1 MQNSLCIGLGLELAK
16 LLYNYGGSLTVIMAS
31 RNATKC
37 VQVIKDIKSQ
47 NFSSSV
53 VLDWQVL
60 DTSDFSSWFR
70 GKYSHLNILV
80 NNAGI
85 HYMTSAMNENARVSK
100 QGYDLS
106 FATNYMGHFLL
117 TEELLPMMTQEQSLI
132 INVAS
137 SYHFAVDDRMLTT
150 GTNNT
155 PPLFSQVGNSYM
167 HAYPTSKLAQVLH
180 TKELQRRL
188 ASAGLHCISFSILF
202 NS

>member
-1 MQNSLCIGLGLELAK
+1 M
-16 LLYNYGGSLTVIMAS
+16 
-31 RNATKC
+31 
-37 VQVIKDIKSQ
+37 D
-47 NFSSSV
+47 SV
-53 VLDWQVL
+53 R
-60 DTSDFSSWFR
+60 DFSSWFR

-85 HYMTSAMNENARVSK
+85 HYMTSAMSENARMSK

-117 TEELLPMMTQEQSLI
+117 TEELLPMMTQEHSLI

-137 SYHFAVDDRMLTT
+137 SYHFAVNDRMLTT
-150 GTNNT
+150 GANST

-188 ASAGLHCISFSILF
+188 ASAG
-202 NS
+202 